1 MTKFHHPVNSLWV
14 KIKDPCSS
22 WEVVLTQILM
32 FGASCGL
39 VIQLSLAL
47 CNLMDCSP
55 PGSSVHL
62 QVRILQVRI
71 LEWVTIP
78 FSRGS
83 SWPRDWTWISCN
95 VGRFCTIWVCEKV
108 PVCEKAHPTLCCKR
122 LGLWGDTVMATDRWT
137 MTSGVGAPGRQYSL
151 KRKKFRGA
159 KWKIFAFRLCQPKSI
174 GPNSFLW

>member
-1 MTKFHHPVNSLWV
+1 MPGQVQMEIVILLSGQWKLRIMWRHLEEGSLHFESESV
-14 KIKDPCSS
+14 SHS
-22 WEVVLTQILM
+22 VVSDCDT
-32 FGASCGL
+32 
-39 VIQLSLAL
+39 
-47 CNLMDCSP
+47 MDCSP

-95 VGRFCTIWVCEKV
+95 VGRFFTIWVCEKV
-108 PVCEKAHPTLCCKR
+108 PVCEKAHPTLCCKQ

-159 KWKIFAFRLCQPKSI
+159 KWKIFAFRLCQHKSI